1 MVPSAT
7 PTSLPTAMERSEM
20 PVSPRQEQQIDAWL
34 AAHGKPRACPECHSE
49 QRRIDLSPPPR
60 PRRTMYPQPS
70 PSSYDM
76 LPAPIPRIEITCLT
90 CAAVRILDARTV
102 GISEEL
108 GRAVLRRRRGPVSP
122 E

>member
-1 MVPSAT
+1 
-7 PTSLPTAMERSEM
+7 M
-20 PVSPRQEQQIDAWL
+20 PVSPQQEQQIDAWM
-34 AAHGKPRACPECHSE
+34 AQHGKPRACPECHSE

-60 PRRTMYPQPS
+60 TRRGMYPQGEPS
-70 PSSYDM
+70 GYDV

-102 GISEEL
+102 GISEEQ
-108 GRAVLRRRRGPVSP
+108 GRVLRRRRGASQ